1 MRTKIADLD
10 FSALDAWLGGH
21 PGRCFK
27 IKSLGD
33 ELTVV
38 VWHAATVCG
47 VATGPAAT
55 FPALLASAIAQ
66 CDLNRREVEETRA
79 IREEARRRIA
89 ERDSLESASS
99 TERAA
104 HDHDRDGRAAE

>member
-10 FSALDAWLGGH
+10 FTALDEWLAGH
-21 PGRCFK
+21 AARCLKLTLF
-27 IKSLGD
+27 GD
-33 ELTVV
+33 EITVV
-38 VWHAATVCG
+38 VWHAATACG

-66 CDLNRREVEETRA
+66 CDRNRRESEETRA

-89 ERDSLESASS
+89 ERDA
-99 TERAA
+99 R
-104 HDHDRDGRAAE
+104 GAAE

>member
-27 IKSLGD
+27 LKSFGD

-38 VWHAATVCG
+38 VWHAATACG
-47 VATGPAAT
+47 TATGPAAT
-55 FPALLASAIAQ
+55 FSSLLASALDGCERNLRVA
-66 CDLNRREVEETRA
+66 EEADA

-89 ERDSLESASS
+89 EREALEAASS
-99 TERAA
+99 AERSATDSERDARGAA
-104 HDHDRDGRAAE
+104 